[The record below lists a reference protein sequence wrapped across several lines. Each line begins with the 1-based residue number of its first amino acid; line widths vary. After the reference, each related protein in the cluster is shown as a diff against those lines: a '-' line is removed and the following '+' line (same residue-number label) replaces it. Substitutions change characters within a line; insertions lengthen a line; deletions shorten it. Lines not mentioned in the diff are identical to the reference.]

1 MTKTRFHDLGIFLAC
16 LCPLT
21 AAEYELTP
29 KRVERG
35 GSYTLKINVAA
46 CDATNKLPADAYLE
60 TVTSGLEITEA
71 LVADASQCEM
81 TAKLAVRDRA
91 TFGKA
96 IVSLLTGKDATK
108 KLLKGLEL
116 DVEALSPEPT
126 PPGLGQK
133 VDIMWKIL
141 PRLQVS
147 DSYGKKVADQYF
159 AVELMVGNNS
169 GYGLLIESIGFLA
182 KGKTAAAT
190 PWPNDAYSITR
201 STIERE
207 QQVGTRA
214 IVLNSITG
222 AAGLAAGMSGFFVR
236 EDHLAQFG
244 VFLGLTNPLLEGF
257 RLVWPDK
264 TVRHLVALDT
274 RIFRGSMIVKHNE
287 SKSIFTFISREM
299 VECRRHCDTMQGGRL
314 KFAGKAFNPV
324 QIMEELGQ
332 VVLVGH
338 EIDYINRVR
347 VVSREVPA
355 AAAVPPVAFEL
366 PAAARTITQDGIL
379 KLRLNGNGLANIT
392 PSVPDDS
399 GLRATRSTNDP
410 NGKFSE
416 VTVEA
421 LLDAAP
427 GRVPMPI
434 STAGGATIVNLFVTA
449 GTPKVT
455 GVEPKNAPIGSPATI
470 TLTGEFLNRA
480 KAVAPT
486 GVTVAVQPATDED
499 QKMGKKLIL
508 QVTPAT
514 GMAAGATSIGL
525 TRDGKSTTFP
535 INIVP

>member
-1 MTKTRFHDLGIFLAC
+1 MGTPIGRRQRDADPVVEFAENGFLVI
-16 LCPLT
+16 P
-21 AAEYELTP
+21 
-29 KRVERG
+29 
-35 GSYTLKINVAA
+35 
-46 CDATNKLPADAYLE
+46 DALSSEQVCALNLAFDRYL
-60 TVTSGLEITEA
+60 
-71 LVADASQCEM
+71 
-81 TAKLAVRDRA
+81 R
-91 TFGKA
+91 
-96 IVSLLTGKDATK
+96 
-108 KLLKGLEL
+108 KGLEL

-141 PRLQVS
+141 PRRQVS

-159 AVELMVGNNS
+159 AVELTVGNNS

-222 AAGLAAGMSGFFVR
+222 AAGLAAGLSGFFVN

-274 RIFRGSMIVKHNE
+274 RIFRGSTIVKNNE
-287 SKSIFTFISREM
+287 SKSVFTFISREM
-299 VECRRHCDTMQGGRL
+299 VECKRNCAAMRGGRL
-314 KFAGKAFNPV
+314 DFAGKAFNPV

-355 AAAVPPVAFEL
+355 AAAVPPVVFDL
-366 PAAARTITQDGIL
+366 PAAARTIRQDATL

-399 GLRATRSTNDP
+399 GLTATRSTNDP

-421 LLDAAP
+421 QLDAFA

-434 STAGGATIVNLFVTA
+434 STAGGATIVNLFVNA
-449 GTPKVT
+449 GAPKVL
-455 GVEPKNAPIGSPATI
+455 GIEPKNAAIGSPATI

-480 KAVAPT
+480 RAVAPT
-486 GVTVAVQPATDED
+486 GLTVTVQPAADDDE
-499 QKMGKKLIL
+499 KKGKKLIL

-514 GMAAGATSIGL
+514 GMPAGAASIEL

-535 INIVP
+535 ITVVP